1 VEASQPSSQ
10 ANLSRVVVAPEPAD
24 NRESCSA
31 NPVGIR
37 RRRVRAGAQ
46 GCRRRRVREQLV
58 ELFLDNLRR
67 WRAGEPLRN
76 IVDKDLGYV
85 PNTQEESP

>member
-1 VEASQPSSQ
+1 
-10 ANLSRVVVAPEPAD
+10 
-24 NRESCSA
+24 
-31 NPVGIR
+31 
-37 RRRVRAGAQ
+37 
-46 GCRRRRVREQLV
+46 VREQLV